1 VLATVPIGYGDGI
14 SRALTD
20 NADLLVRGRRFPL
33 VGTVSMDNIALD
45 LGPDAGGVERGDAA
59 LLIGAGLPAEE
70 MARRLGT
77 INYEVTCTLTARVPR
92 RHHRDG
98 VAL

>member
-1 VLATVPIGYGDGI
+1 MG
-14 SRALTD
+14 
-20 NADLLVRGRRFPL
+20 
-33 VGTVSMDNIALD
+33 
-45 LGPDAGGVERGDAA
+45 E
-59 LLIGAGLPAEE
+59 GLPAEE

-77 INYEVTCTLTARVPR
+77 INYEVTCALTARVPR

>member
-1 VLATVPIGYGDGI
+1 
-14 SRALTD
+14 
-20 NADLLVRGRRFPL
+20 
-33 VGTVSMDNIALD
+33 MDNVAVD
-45 LGPDAGGVERGDAA
+45 LGADGGGIERGEEA

-77 INYEVTCTLTARVPR
+77 INYEVTCALTARVPR
-92 RHHRDG
+92 QYHRDG